1 MINSRCPVN
10 RLPPELLTTVFSLVP
25 RSVPQAVLFSPAFS
39 PRNIVHTEDLFPI
52 ITTCRHWRAVAV
64 NTPSLWST
72 LTDLNGHPFHLLY
85 SHRCWG
91 GMLQINTTTGMSE
104 TTLGLLRQN
113 NLRLDA
119 GVTDAIDARSMRVL
133 ASTFPL
139 YASSYSCI
147 PQILQ
152 LLSHAQRIGQ
162 ISKLWCSQAHLLSHL
177 SVSLDLGGL

>member
-10 RLPPELLTTVFSLVP
+10 RLPPELLSTVSSLVP
-25 RSVPQAVLFSPAFS
+25 RSVTQAVLFSPAFS

-52 ITTCRHWRAVAV
+52 IATCRHWRAVAV

-85 SHRCWG
+85 SHYCWG

-133 ASTFPL
+133 ASAFLPAL
-139 YASSYSCI
+139 RQLVLII

-162 ISKLWCSQAHLLSHL
+162 IFKLWCSQAHLSSHL
-177 SVSLDLGGL
+177 LVSLD